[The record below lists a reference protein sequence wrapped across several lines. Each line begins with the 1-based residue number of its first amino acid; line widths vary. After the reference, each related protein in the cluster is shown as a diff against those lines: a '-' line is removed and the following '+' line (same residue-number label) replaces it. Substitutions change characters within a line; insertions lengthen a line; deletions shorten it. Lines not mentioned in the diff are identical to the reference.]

1 MADTRP
7 QPISI
12 DTAIAGLTFL
22 SDRTPATTAEESS
35 DAFTQLSDYRDGGIF
50 VGHWAGT
57 SEWERHSAGDEIVMV
72 VDGETTITFL
82 SADGEQSSRLRAGDC
97 VVVPQ
102 GTWHRFETPHGVKVL
117 SVTPQPTDHRTDRP
131 G

>member
-1 MADTRP
+1 VTETRP
-7 QPISI
+7 HPISI
-12 DTAIAGLTFL
+12 DTAIAALTFL

-35 DAFTQLSDYRDGGIF
+35 GAFALLSDYRDGGVF
-50 VGHWAGT
+50 VGHWAGS

-82 SADGEQSSRLRAGDC
+82 APNGEQSSRLRAGDF
-97 VVVPQ
+97 VVVPR

-117 SVTPQPTDHRTDRP
+117 SVTPQPTDHRVDRP

>member
-1 MADTRP
+1 MAETRP
-7 QPISI
+7 HPISM
-12 DTAIAGLTFL
+12 DTAIAALTFL
-22 SDRTPATTAEESS
+22 ADRTPTTTAEESS
-35 DAFTQLSDYRDGGIF
+35 GAFTRLSDYRDGGIF
-50 VGHWAGT
+50 VGHWAGK
-57 SEWERHSAGDEIVMV
+57 SEWERHSAGDEIVLV
-72 VDGETTITFL
+72 VDGGTTITFL
-82 SADGEQSSRLRAGDC
+82 ARDGEQSSRLGAGDV